1 MFKSAP
7 FLSLAVLLY
16 AAACQEKPAE
26 ESTSWR
32 PSSMYHYVD
41 INFKQLKT
49 IEKVYVPVYS
59 DIYHFSGERRQNLTA
74 TLSVRN
80 TSLRDTMYVHQVD
93 YFDSQGKMLREYL
106 EKDVVLLPMQSIEF
120 VVEHRENEGGA
131 GASFLV
137 DWGCDSDQLR
147 PVIQAVMIST
157 VNQQGI
163 SFVTEGVTVERMRNA
178 ELVIPTKHG
187 N

>member
-7 FLSLAVLLY
+7 FLSLIVLL
-16 AAACQEKPAE
+16 AVAACQEKSAE
-26 ESTSWR
+26 SNSWR

-41 INFKQLKT
+41 INFTQLKT
-49 IEKVYVPVYS
+49 AEKVYVPVYS

-80 TSLRDTMYVHQVD
+80 TSLRDTMYVQKVD
-93 YFDSQGKMLREYL
+93 YFDSQGKILREYL

-120 VVEHRENEGGA
+120 VVEHRETEGGA

-137 DWGCDSDQLR
+137 DWGSNSHELR

-163 SFVTEGVTVERMRNA
+163 SFVTQGVTVEQMRNA
-178 ELVIPTKHG
+178 D
-187 N
+187 